1 MFCRWAARV
10 VATLDR
16 REQLALLP
24 LEDAAADTL
33 LASIPEEARD
43 ECWWLVLRDG
53 TPIPGDDGG
62 GVALFAELRL
72 TRPLGRLL
80 SAVRASALIDGLD
93 KFVSGHRGWLGR
105 LVPDGPAPRRY
116 P

>member
-1 MFCRWAARV
+1 LCRWAARV

-16 REQLALLP
+16 QEDLALLP
-24 LEDAAADTL
+24 LAEMYAARL
-33 LASIPEEARD
+33 LASVPEERRK

-53 TPIPGDDGG
+53 TAVAGDAGG
-62 GVALFAELRL
+62 GVKLLTELQSTRLIGRALGALRL
-72 TRPLGRLL
+72 SP
-80 SAVRASALIDGLD
+80 LIDAFDKLVAHYRSGL
-93 KFVSGHRGWLGR
+93 SR